1 MLPDGYTV
9 MYKSPQSYEGSV
21 TMTLASTS
29 TVGEYSGS
37 SPTSLMDDES
47 PDPSEGTPGH
57 SSRVLPGLCSMS
69 AMTADPN
76 SMENAAGTINT
87 IKVALLTICFTAR
100 GAHISI
106 WQGGSGEGPRLTNEL
121 NRSRAKYSRMRLR
134 KFRVRA
140 YRCIHDSG
148 EITVGDLAAFVG
160 RNESGK
166 TTILQALTLLNRD
179 EVVSELDL
187 CDEMTEELKEEMR
200 LAEGE
205 FELGAHETELLKE
218 KFPGLPEITKI
229 RLYRTNRDPK
239 VQYEFEDIAPG
250 EERDAGLNSWE
261 NFAVGILRFLDTI
274 PNHLRIQVDTGF
286 FEGPAP
292 KNQEAFDKKM
302 AEFSN
307 QFHVIAIQEP
317 RVIEEWEKIYANP
330 ENQFSNLLTGE
341 SEKLALQNFVSAEL
355 HPRFVYFSDYK
366 KIYGNINLNEY
377 LREEKGERP
386 SSIEYI
392 EEFDKAETVRN
403 LFYLAELDMNGLD
416 AVKESPSKCIK
427 LLNSASNRLTSK
439 LNPAWKG
446 DPIHVDLRYNP
457 GNIMSVVISDVHR
470 DGTITNTGL
479 LNRRAEGFK
488 WTFSFIV
495 NFAAETQRAELKEA
509 ILLLDEPA
517 RNLHPTQQMGI
528 SDLLSDLA
536 GSNQVLYAT
545 HSPFM
550 IFDYTPGNLLVVEL
564 DKRKHLSRIFY
575 DYWNADDKTLTPI
588 LYGLSRGQVE
598 SIVDREIGTNSRP
611 IIIVETMSD
620 SMYLNA
626 FDRFLQDPN
635 ISMNPL
641 NVVAAHS
648 KNSVL
653 PLAIFYR
660 NHGYKTFVLL
670 DNSEESK
677 QISAQLVSNEFS
689 PVQTIF
695 FEREG
700 KKLESIEDYIMLED
714 YMHAVN
720 QTYEIKLRNEGYSNL
735 TPKDVM
741 EKPNPGTINKL
752 RGIWADHSDDDWGRF
767 EREEITR
774 YICEKITLEQTEF
787 LSDKTK
793 DQFRSLYRLIAERIR
808 QYQNVVTKPDLG
820 KFQRPR
826 IRDL

>member
-1 MLPDGYTV
+1 
-9 MYKSPQSYEGSV
+9 
-21 TMTLASTS
+21 
-29 TVGEYSGS
+29 
-37 SPTSLMDDES
+37 
-47 PDPSEGTPGH
+47 
-57 SSRVLPGLCSMS
+57 
-69 AMTADPN
+69 
-76 SMENAAGTINT
+76 
-87 IKVALLTICFTAR
+87 
-100 GAHISI
+100 
-106 WQGGSGEGPRLTNEL
+106 
-121 NRSRAKYSRMRLR
+121 MRLR

-179 EVVSELDL
+179 ERVSELDL
-187 CDEMTEELKEEMR
+187 CDELSEELKGEIK

-205 FELGAHETELLKE
+205 FELNSDEIRLLKQS
-218 KFPGLPEITKI
+218 FPGLPEIKKI
-229 RLYRTNRDPK
+229 KLFRTNKKPK
-239 VQYEFEDIAPG
+239 VQYEFEDIQIS
-250 EERDAGLNSWE
+250 EERNRDLNSWE
-261 NFAVGILRFLDTI
+261 NFSNQILGFLDTI
-274 PNHLRIQVDTGF
+274 PNHLRIQIDTKL
-286 FEGPAP
+286 FEGSSP
-292 KNQEAFDKKM
+292 KNQEAFDSGM

-307 QFHVIAIQEP
+307 QFHVIAVQEP
-317 RVIEEWEKIYANP
+317 KVIEEWEKIYESP
-330 ENQFSNLLTGE
+330 ENQFSKLLSGE
-341 SEKLALQNFVSAEL
+341 SEKSALENFIAAEL

-377 LREEKGERP
+377 LREEKGEQV
-386 SSIEYI
+386 SSIEFV

-403 LFYLAELDMNGLD
+403 LFYLAELDIKALD
-416 AVKESPSKCIK
+416 EVKGTPSKCIK
-427 LLNSASNRLTSK
+427 ILNTASNRLTKK

-470 DGTITNTGL
+470 DGTVTNTGL

-517 RNLHPTQQMGI
+517 RNLHPTQQRGI
-528 SDLLSDLA
+528 SDLLKSLA

-564 DKRKHLSRIFY
+564 DKRKHLSKIFY

-588 LYGLSRGQVE
+588 LYGLSRGLVE

-611 IIIVETMSD
+611 VIIVETMSD
-620 SMYLNA
+620 AMYLNA
-626 FDRFLQDPN
+626 FDKFLQDPN

-641 NVVAAHS
+641 NVVAAYN

-660 NHGYKTFVLL
+660 NHGYKTFILL
-670 DNSEESK
+670 DNSDESK

-689 PVQTIF
+689 PIQTIF
-695 FEREG
+695 FERDG
-700 KKLESIEDYIMLED
+700 KNLESIEDYIVLED
-714 YMHAVN
+714 YLHAVN
-720 QTYEIKLRNEGYSNL
+720 QTYEIRLRKEGYSNL
-735 TPKDVM
+735 TSREVTLK
-741 EKPNPGTINKL
+741 EKKGVLDNL
-752 RGIWADHSDDDWGRF
+752 RKIWEEHRDHDWGQF
-767 EREEITR
+767 DNEEITR
-774 YICEKITLEQTEF
+774 YICEKITLEETDF

-808 QYQNVVTKPDLG
+808 QYQNVMTKSDLA
-820 KFQRPR
+820 KFQRAR
-826 IRDL
+826 V

>member
-1 MLPDGYTV
+1 
-9 MYKSPQSYEGSV
+9 
-21 TMTLASTS
+21 
-29 TVGEYSGS
+29 
-37 SPTSLMDDES
+37 
-47 PDPSEGTPGH
+47 
-57 SSRVLPGLCSMS
+57 
-69 AMTADPN
+69 
-76 SMENAAGTINT
+76 
-87 IKVALLTICFTAR
+87 
-100 GAHISI
+100 
-106 WQGGSGEGPRLTNEL
+106 
-121 NRSRAKYSRMRLR
+121 MRLR

-166 TTILQALTLLNRD
+166 TTILQALTLLNKD
-179 EVVSELDL
+179 EEVSELDL
-187 CDEMTEELKEEMR
+187 CDEMNEELKEEMR

-205 FELGAHETELLKE
+205 FELSQHEISIIKE
-218 KFPGLPEITKI
+218 KFPGLPEIKKI
-229 RLYRTNRDPK
+229 RLFRTNENPN
-239 VQYEFEDIAPG
+239 VQYEFEDI
-250 EERDAGLNSWE
+250 ELSEDENKGLNSWE
-261 NFAVGILRFLDTI
+261 NFSRQIFGFLDTI
-274 PNHLRIQVDTGF
+274 PNHLRIQIDTKF
-286 FEGPAP
+286 FEEDVP
-292 KNQEAFDKKM
+292 KNQETFDRGM

-317 RVIEEWEKIYANP
+317 KVIEEWEKIYESP
-330 ENQFSNLLTGE
+330 ENQFSNLLSGE
-341 SEKLALQNFVSAEL
+341 SEKTTLMNFIASEL

-377 LREEKGERP
+377 LREEKGERQD
-386 SSIEYI
+386 SIEFV

-403 LFYLAELDMNGLD
+403 LFYLAELDIKELD
-416 AVKESPSKCIK
+416 QVKESPSKCIK
-427 LLNSASNRLTSK
+427 LLNAASNRLSKK

-457 GNIMSVVISDVHR
+457 GNIMSVVISDVHK

-528 SDLLSDLA
+528 SDLLKNLA

-598 SIVDREIGTNSRP
+598 SIVDREMGTNSRP

-620 SMYLNA
+620 AMYLNA
-626 FDRFLQDPN
+626 FDKFLQDPN

-641 NVVAAHS
+641 NVIAAYN

-660 NHGYKTFVLL
+660 NHGYRTFVLL

-677 QISAQLVSNEFS
+677 QISAQLISNEFS
-689 PVQTIF
+689 AIQTIF

-700 KKLESIEDYIMLED
+700 KKLESIEDYIALED
-714 YMHAVN
+714 YLYPVN
-720 QTYEIKLRNEGYSNL
+720 QTYEIKLRQEGFSNL
-735 TPKDVM
+735 TPEDVLSKEGNGVL
-741 EKPNPGTINKL
+741 EKLKK
-752 RGIWADHSDDDWGRF
+752 IWQEHSDDDWEEF
-767 EREEITR
+767 DNEEITR
-774 YICEKITLEQTEF
+774 YICEKITLEETSF
-787 LSDKTK
+787 LSDNTK

-808 QYQNVVTKPDLG
+808 QYQNVAAKPDLD
-820 KFQRPR
+820 KFQKTKPK
-826 IRDL
+826 I

>member
-1 MLPDGYTV
+1 
-9 MYKSPQSYEGSV
+9 
-21 TMTLASTS
+21 
-29 TVGEYSGS
+29 
-37 SPTSLMDDES
+37 
-47 PDPSEGTPGH
+47 
-57 SSRVLPGLCSMS
+57 
-69 AMTADPN
+69 
-76 SMENAAGTINT
+76 
-87 IKVALLTICFTAR
+87 
-100 GAHISI
+100 
-106 WQGGSGEGPRLTNEL
+106 
-121 NRSRAKYSRMRLR
+121 MRLR

-179 EVVSELDL
+179 EIVSELDL
-187 CDEMTEELKEEMR
+187 CDEMNEELKEEMK
-200 LAEGE
+200 LAEGN
-205 FELGAHETELLKE
+205 FDLSQHEISLIKE
-218 KFPGLPEITKI
+218 KFPGLPEIKKI
-229 RLYRTNRDPK
+229 KLIRTNRNPK
-239 VQYEFEDIAPG
+239 VQYEFEDIEISDEG
-250 EERDAGLNSWE
+250 SSGINSWE
-261 NFAVGILRFLDTI
+261 NFSKQIFEFLDTI
-274 PNHLRIQVDTGF
+274 PNHLRIQIDTRF
-286 FEGPAP
+286 FEGSVP
-292 KNQEAFDKKM
+292 KNQEMFDSGM

-317 RVIEEWEKIYANP
+317 KVIEEWEKIYEKP
-330 ENQFSNLLTGE
+330 ENQFSNLLSGQ
-341 SEKLALQNFVSAEL
+341 SEKTALHNFIASEL

-366 KIYGNINLNEY
+366 KIYGSINLNEY
-377 LREEKGERP
+377 LREERGERP
-386 SSIEYI
+386 DSIEFI

-403 LFYLAELDMNGLD
+403 LFYLAELDIKELD
-416 AVKESPSKCIK
+416 EVKGSPSKCIK
-427 LLNSASNRLTSK
+427 LLNAASNRLTKK

-457 GNIMSVVISDVHR
+457 GNIMNVVISDVHR

-528 SDLLSDLA
+528 SDLLRNLA

-588 LYGLSRGQVE
+588 LYGLCRGQVE
-598 SIVDREIGTNSRP
+598 SIVDREMGTNSRP

-620 SMYLNA
+620 AMYLNA
-626 FDRFLQDPN
+626 FDKFLQDPN

-641 NVVAAHS
+641 NVVAAYN

-660 NHGYKTFVLL
+660 NHGYRTFILL

-689 PVQTIF
+689 SIQTIF

-700 KKLESIEDYIMLED
+700 KKLESIEDYIALED
-714 YMHAVN
+714 YLYPVN
-720 QTYEIKLRNEGYSNL
+720 QTYEIKLRHEGFSNL
-735 TPKDVM
+735 TPQEVVSKEGKGVL
-741 EKPNPGTINKL
+741 EKLK
-752 RGIWADHSDDDWGRF
+752 RIWQDHRDDDWGEF
-767 EREEITR
+767 NNEEITR
-774 YICEKITLEQTEF
+774 YICEKITLEETSF

-808 QYQNVVTKPDLG
+808 QYQNVVTKADLN
-820 KFQRPR
+820 KFQKARS
-826 IRDL
+826 

>member
-1 MLPDGYTV
+1 
-9 MYKSPQSYEGSV
+9 
-21 TMTLASTS
+21 
-29 TVGEYSGS
+29 
-37 SPTSLMDDES
+37 
-47 PDPSEGTPGH
+47 
-57 SSRVLPGLCSMS
+57 
-69 AMTADPN
+69 
-76 SMENAAGTINT
+76 
-87 IKVALLTICFTAR
+87 
-100 GAHISI
+100 
-106 WQGGSGEGPRLTNEL
+106 
-121 NRSRAKYSRMRLR
+121 MRLR

-179 EVVSELDL
+179 EEVSELDL
-187 CDEMTEELKEEMR
+187 CDEMNDELKDEIK
-200 LAEGE
+200 LAEGI
-205 FELGAHETELLKE
+205 FDLSQHEISIIKE
-218 KFPGLPEITKI
+218 KFPGLPEIKKI
-229 RLYRTNRDPK
+229 KLFRTNQNPR
-239 VQYEFEDIAPG
+239 VQYEFEDIELG
-250 EERDAGLNSWE
+250 EENNKGLNSWE
-261 NFAVGILRFLDTI
+261 NFSRHIFGFLDTI
-274 PNHLRIQVDTGF
+274 PNHLRIQINTKF
-286 FEGPAP
+286 FEEDVP
-292 KNQEAFDKKM
+292 KNRELFDSKM

-317 RVIEEWEKIYANP
+317 KVIEEWKKIYESP
-330 ENQFSNLLTGE
+330 ENQFSNLLSGE
-341 SEKLALQNFVSAEL
+341 SEEKALHNFIASEL

-377 LREEKGERP
+377 LRDERRERP
-386 SSIEYI
+386 DSIEFI

-403 LFYLAELDMNGLD
+403 LFYLAELDMKELD
-416 AVKESPSKCIK
+416 EVKESPSKCIK
-427 LLNSASNRLTSK
+427 LLNAASNRLTKK

-457 GNIMSVVISDVHR
+457 GNIMSVVISDVHK

-528 SDLLSDLA
+528 SDLLKNLA

-588 LYGLSRGQVE
+588 LYGLCRGQVE

-620 SMYLNA
+620 AMYLNA
-626 FDRFLQDPN
+626 FDKFLQDPN

-641 NVVAAHS
+641 NVIAAYN

-660 NHGYKTFVLL
+660 NHGYRTFVLL

-689 PVQTIF
+689 SIQTIF

-700 KKLESIEDYIMLED
+700 KKLQSIEDYISLED
-714 YMHAVN
+714 YLYPVN
-720 QTYEIKLRNEGYSNL
+720 QTYEIKLRQEGFSNL
-735 TPKDVM
+735 TVQDIAAK
-741 EKPNPGTINKL
+741 EGKGILEKL
-752 RGIWADHSDDDWGRF
+752 RKIWQEHREDDWEEF
-767 EREEITR
+767 DNEEITR
-774 YICEKITLEQTEF
+774 YICEKITLDETSF

-808 QYQNVVTKPDLG
+808 QYQNVVAKSDLDKFHKG
-820 KFQRPR
+820 KT
-826 IRDL
+826 

>member
-1 MLPDGYTV
+1 
-9 MYKSPQSYEGSV
+9 
-21 TMTLASTS
+21 
-29 TVGEYSGS
+29 
-37 SPTSLMDDES
+37 
-47 PDPSEGTPGH
+47 
-57 SSRVLPGLCSMS
+57 
-69 AMTADPN
+69 
-76 SMENAAGTINT
+76 
-87 IKVALLTICFTAR
+87 
-100 GAHISI
+100 
-106 WQGGSGEGPRLTNEL
+106 
-121 NRSRAKYSRMRLR
+121 MRLR

-166 TTILQALTLLNRD
+166 TTILQALTLLNKD
-179 EVVSELDL
+179 EQISELDL
-187 CDEMTEELKEEMR
+187 CDEMSEELKEEMR

-205 FELGAHETELLKE
+205 FELNEDERNLLKE
-218 KFPGLPEITKI
+218 KFPSLPDIKKI
-229 RLYRTNRDPK
+229 KLYRTNQK
-239 VQYEFEDIAPG
+239 SQVQYEFEDV
-250 EERDAGLNSWE
+250 ELSDVEDKGLNSWQ
-261 NFAVGILRFLDTI
+261 NFSKQIVSFLDTI
-274 PNHLRIQVDTGF
+274 PNHLRIQIDTKF
-286 FEGPAP
+286 FDSPSP
-292 KNQEAFDKKM
+292 KNQESFDRGM

-317 RVIEEWEKIYANP
+317 KVIEEWEKIYENP
-330 ENQFSNLLTGE
+330 ENQFSNLLSGE
-341 SEKLALQNFVSAEL
+341 SQKTALQNFIAAEL

-377 LREEKGERP
+377 LREEKGERNDT
-386 SSIEYI
+386 IEYI

-403 LFYLAELDMNGLD
+403 LFYLAELDMKELD
-416 AVKESPSKCIK
+416 EVKESPSKCIK
-427 LLNSASNRLTSK
+427 LLNAASNRLTRK

-457 GNIMSVVISDVHR
+457 GNIMSVVISDVHK

-528 SDLLSDLA
+528 SDLLKNLA

-620 SMYLNA
+620 AMYLNA

-641 NVVAAHS
+641 NIIAAFS

-670 DNSEESK
+670 DNTEESK

-700 KKLESIEDYIMLED
+700 KKLESIEDYIVLED
-714 YMHAVN
+714 YLHAVN
-720 QTYEIKLRNEGYSNL
+720 QTYEIKLRHEGYSNL
-735 TPKDVM
+735 TVQDVISKDELGVLS
-741 EKPNPGTINKL
+741 NL
-752 RGIWADHSDDDWGRF
+752 RKIWQEHDEDDWGEF
-767 EREEITR
+767 DNEEMTR
-774 YICEKITLEQTEF
+774 YICEKITLEETGF

-808 QYQNVVTKPDLG
+808 QYQNVITKPELD
-820 KFQRPR
+820 KFQKTKPKA
-826 IRDL
+826 

>member
-1 MLPDGYTV
+1 
-9 MYKSPQSYEGSV
+9 
-21 TMTLASTS
+21 
-29 TVGEYSGS
+29 
-37 SPTSLMDDES
+37 
-47 PDPSEGTPGH
+47 
-57 SSRVLPGLCSMS
+57 
-69 AMTADPN
+69 
-76 SMENAAGTINT
+76 
-87 IKVALLTICFTAR
+87 
-100 GAHISI
+100 
-106 WQGGSGEGPRLTNEL
+106 
-121 NRSRAKYSRMRLR
+121 MRLR

-179 EVVSELDL
+179 EEVSELDL
-187 CDEMTEELKEEMR
+187 CDEMSEELKDEMR

-205 FELGAHETELLKE
+205 FELNRHEISLIKE
-218 KFPGLPEITKI
+218 KFPSLPDIKKI
-229 RLYRTNRDPK
+229 KLIRTNRNPK
-239 VQYEFEDIAPG
+239 IQYEFENIKLG
-250 EERDAGLNSWE
+250 ENESKGINSWE
-261 NFAVGILRFLDTI
+261 NFSKQILGFLDTI
-274 PNHLRIQVDTGF
+274 PNHLRIQIDTKF
-286 FEGPAP
+286 FEGQVP
-292 KNQEAFDKKM
+292 KNQETFDRGM

-317 RVIEEWEKIYANP
+317 KVIEEWEKIYESP
-330 ENQFSNLLTGE
+330 ENQFSNLLSGE
-341 SEKLALQNFVSAEL
+341 NESTALQNFIASHL

-377 LREEKGERP
+377 LREEKGERVN
-386 SSIEYI
+386 SIEFV

-403 LFYLAELDMNGLD
+403 LFYLAELDIKELD
-416 AVKESPSKCIK
+416 EVKESPSKCIK
-427 LLNSASNRLTSK
+427 ILNAASNRLTSR

-457 GNIMSVVISDVHR
+457 GNIMSVVISDVHK

-528 SDLLSDLA
+528 SDLLKNLA

-564 DKRKHLSRIFY
+564 DRRKHLSRIFY

-598 SIVDREIGTNSRP
+598 SMVDREIGRNSRP

-620 SMYLNA
+620 AMYLNA
-626 FDRFLQDPN
+626 FDKFLQDPN

-641 NVVAAHS
+641 NVIAAYN

-670 DNSEESK
+670 DNSQESK

-689 PVQTIF
+689 PIQTIF

-700 KKLESIEDYIMLED
+700 KKLESIEDYIALED
-714 YMHAVN
+714 YLYPVN
-720 QTYEIKLRNEGYSNL
+720 QTYEIKLRHEGFSNL
-735 TPKDVM
+735 TPQDILSKEGGGIL
-741 EKPNPGTINKL
+741 EKLKK
-752 RGIWADHSDDDWGRF
+752 IWQEHRDDDWGKF
-767 EREEITR
+767 DNEEVTR
-774 YICEKITLEQTEF
+774 YICEKITLEETDF
-787 LSDKTK
+787 LTDKTK

-808 QYQNVVTKPDLG
+808 QYQNVATKSDLDR
-820 KFQRPR
+820 FQKAKH
-826 IRDL
+826 

>member
-1 MLPDGYTV
+1 
-9 MYKSPQSYEGSV
+9 
-21 TMTLASTS
+21 
-29 TVGEYSGS
+29 
-37 SPTSLMDDES
+37 
-47 PDPSEGTPGH
+47 
-57 SSRVLPGLCSMS
+57 
-69 AMTADPN
+69 
-76 SMENAAGTINT
+76 
-87 IKVALLTICFTAR
+87 
-100 GAHISI
+100 
-106 WQGGSGEGPRLTNEL
+106 
-121 NRSRAKYSRMRLR
+121 MRLR

-179 EVVSELDL
+179 EKISELDL
-187 CDEMTEELKEEMR
+187 CDEMNEELKEEMR
-200 LAEGE
+200 LAEGDFDLNE
-205 FELGAHETELLKE
+205 HEISLIKE
-218 KFPGLPEITKI
+218 KFPKLPEITKI
-229 RLYRTNRDPK
+229 KLVRTNRNSK
-239 VQYEFEDIAPG
+239 VQYEFENIKISEDSN
-250 EERDAGLNSWE
+250 EEIGSWE
-261 NFAVGILRFLDTI
+261 NFSKQVLEFLDTI
-274 PNHLRIQVDTGF
+274 PNHLKIQIDTKI
-286 FEGPAP
+286 FEEKVPRN
-292 KNQEAFDKKM
+292 KETFDSVM

-307 QFHVIAIQEP
+307 QFHLIAIQEP
-317 RVIEEWEKIYANP
+317 KVIEEWEKIYRNP
-330 ENQFSNLLTGE
+330 ENQFSNLLSGE
-341 SEKLALQNFVSAEL
+341 SERTALQNFISTQL

-377 LREEKGERP
+377 LREEKGERQD
-386 SSIEYI
+386 SIEFV

-403 LFYLAELDMNGLD
+403 LFYLAELDIKELD
-416 AVKESPSKCIK
+416 EVKESPSKCIK
-427 LLNSASNRLTSK
+427 LLNAASNRLSKK

-457 GNIMSVVISDVHR
+457 GNIMSVVISDVHK
-470 DGTITNTGL
+470 DGTITNSGL

-528 SDLLSDLA
+528 SDLLKNLA

-588 LYGLSRGQVE
+588 LYGLCRGQVE

-620 SMYLNA
+620 AMYLNA
-626 FDRFLQDPN
+626 FDKFLQDPN

-641 NVVAAHS
+641 NVIAAYN

-660 NHGYKTFVLL
+660 NHGYRTFVLL

-689 PVQTIF
+689 SIQTIF

-700 KKLESIEDYIMLED
+700 KKIESIEDYIALED
-714 YMHAVN
+714 YLYPVN
-720 QTYEIKLRNEGYSNL
+720 QTYEIKLRQEGFSNL
-735 TPKDVM
+735 SPQDVTSK
-741 EKPNPGTINKL
+741 EGKGNLEKL
-752 RGIWADHSDDDWGRF
+752 RKIWQEHRDDDWEEF
-767 EREEITR
+767 DNEEITR
-774 YICEKITLEQTEF
+774 YICEKITLEETSF

-808 QYQNVVTKPDLG
+808 QYQNVATKPELD
-820 KFQRPR
+820 KFQKAKN
-826 IRDL
+826 

>member
-1 MLPDGYTV
+1 
-9 MYKSPQSYEGSV
+9 
-21 TMTLASTS
+21 
-29 TVGEYSGS
+29 
-37 SPTSLMDDES
+37 
-47 PDPSEGTPGH
+47 
-57 SSRVLPGLCSMS
+57 
-69 AMTADPN
+69 
-76 SMENAAGTINT
+76 
-87 IKVALLTICFTAR
+87 
-100 GAHISI
+100 
-106 WQGGSGEGPRLTNEL
+106 
-121 NRSRAKYSRMRLR
+121 MRLR

-179 EVVSELDL
+179 EDVSELDL
-187 CDEMTEELKEEMR
+187 CDELTEELKSEVR

-205 FELGAHETELLKE
+205 FALSDHEAGLLRQR
-218 KFPGLPEITKI
+218 FPGMPEIRKL
-229 RLYRTNRDPK
+229 RLYRTNKAPG
-239 VQYEFEDIAPG
+239 VQYEFEGTDIK
-250 EERDAGLNSWE
+250 EEDDGGIHSWE
-261 NFAVGILRFLDTI
+261 NFARQVIAFLDTI
-274 PNHLRIQVDTGF
+274 PNHLRIQLNTSF
-286 FEGPAP
+286 FEAP
-292 KNQEAFDKKM
+292 VPPDQESFDRGM

-307 QFHVIAIQEP
+307 QLHVVAMQEP
-317 RVIEEWEKIYANP
+317 KVVDEWSKIYEDP
-330 ENQFSNLLTGE
+330 DNQFSNLLTGK
-341 SEKLALQNFVSAEL
+341 SQRMALQNFIASHL

-377 LREEKGERP
+377 LKERP
-386 SSIEYI
+386 DRSGSIEYV

-403 LFYLAELDMNGLD
+403 LFYLAELDMEELD
-416 AVKESPSKCIK
+416 EVKESPSKCIK
-427 LLNSASNRLTSK
+427 LLNAASNRLTAK

-470 DGTITNTGL
+470 DGTVTNTGL

-528 SDLLSDLA
+528 SDLLKNLA

-564 DKRKHLSRIFY
+564 DKRRHLSRIFY

-641 NVVAAHS
+641 NVVAAYS

-660 NHGYKTFVLL
+660 NHGYKTFILL

-677 QISAQLVSNEFS
+677 QISAQLISNDFLA
-689 PVQTIF
+689 VQIIF

-700 KKLESIEDYIMLED
+700 KKIESIEDYIVPDD

-720 QTYEIKLRNEGYSNL
+720 QTYEIKLRHEGFSNL
-735 TPKDVM
+735 TVQDL
-741 EKPNPGTINKL
+741 EDADAAGTVGRL
-752 RGIWADHSDDDWGRF
+752 QQIWSDHREDDWGEF
-767 EREEITR
+767 DNVEITR

-808 QYQNVVTKPDLG
+808 QYQNVVTKPDADG
-820 KFQRPR
+820 FQRAR
-826 IRDL
+826 A

>member
-1 MLPDGYTV
+1 
-9 MYKSPQSYEGSV
+9 
-21 TMTLASTS
+21 
-29 TVGEYSGS
+29 
-37 SPTSLMDDES
+37 
-47 PDPSEGTPGH
+47 
-57 SSRVLPGLCSMS
+57 
-69 AMTADPN
+69 
-76 SMENAAGTINT
+76 
-87 IKVALLTICFTAR
+87 
-100 GAHISI
+100 
-106 WQGGSGEGPRLTNEL
+106 
-121 NRSRAKYSRMRLR
+121 MRLR

-148 EITVGDLAAFVG
+148 EITVGDLAAFIG

-179 EVVSELDL
+179 ERVSELDL
-187 CDEMTEELKEEMR
+187 CDELSEELKGEIR
-200 LAEGE
+200 LVEGE
-205 FELGAHETELLKE
+205 FELSSNETRLLKQS
-218 KFPGLPEITKI
+218 FPGLSEIKKVK
-229 RLYRTNRDPK
+229 LFRTNKKPK
-239 VQYEFEDIAPG
+239 VQYEFEDIQIS
-250 EERDAGLNSWE
+250 EDENRELNSWE
-261 NFAVGILRFLDTI
+261 NFSKQILNFLDTI
-274 PNHLRIQVDTGF
+274 PNHVRIQIDTKI
-286 FEGPAP
+286 FEGHPL
-292 KNQEAFDKKM
+292 KNQEAFDGGM
-302 AEFSN
+302 AEFNN

-317 RVIEEWEKIYANP
+317 KIIEEWEKIYKDP
-330 ENQFSNLLTGE
+330 ENQFSKLLSGD
-341 SEKLALQNFVSAEL
+341 SEKTALENFIAAEL

-377 LREEKGERP
+377 LRDEKEERVR
-386 SSIEYI
+386 SIEFV

-403 LFYLAELDMNGLD
+403 LFYLAELDIKALD
-416 AVKESPSKCIK
+416 EVKGTPSKCIK
-427 LLNSASNRLTSK
+427 VLNTASNRLTKK

-457 GNIMSVVISDVHR
+457 GNIMSVVISDIHR
-470 DGTITNTGL
+470 DGTVTNTGL

-517 RNLHPTQQMGI
+517 RNLHPTQQRGI
-528 SDLLSDLA
+528 SDLLKNLA

-564 DKRKHLSRIFY
+564 DKRKHLSKIFY

-588 LYGLSRGQVE
+588 LYGLSRGLVE

-611 IIIVETMSD
+611 VIIVETMSD
-620 SMYLNA
+620 AMYLNA
-626 FDRFLQDPN
+626 FDKFLQDPN

-641 NVVAAHS
+641 NVVAAYN

-660 NHGYKTFVLL
+660 NHGYKTFILL
-670 DNSEESK
+670 DNSGESK

-689 PVQTIF
+689 PIQTIF

-700 KKLESIEDYIMLED
+700 KNLESIEDYIVVED
-714 YMHAVN
+714 YLHAVN
-720 QTYEIKLRNEGYSNL
+720 QTYEIRLRKEGYSNL
-735 TPKDVM
+735 TSRDVTLK
-741 EKPNPGTINKL
+741 EKK
-752 RGIWADHSDDDWGRF
+752 GILDNLKKIWEEHRDEDWGQF
-767 EREEITR
+767 DNEEITR
-774 YICEKITLEQTEF
+774 YICEKITLEETDF

-808 QYQNVVTKPDLG
+808 QYQNNITKLDLA
-820 KFQRPR
+820 KFKRPK
-826 IRDL
+826 I

>member
-1 MLPDGYTV
+1 
-9 MYKSPQSYEGSV
+9 
-21 TMTLASTS
+21 
-29 TVGEYSGS
+29 
-37 SPTSLMDDES
+37 
-47 PDPSEGTPGH
+47 
-57 SSRVLPGLCSMS
+57 
-69 AMTADPN
+69 
-76 SMENAAGTINT
+76 
-87 IKVALLTICFTAR
+87 
-100 GAHISI
+100 
-106 WQGGSGEGPRLTNEL
+106 
-121 NRSRAKYSRMRLR
+121 MRLR

-166 TTILQALTLLNRD
+166 TTILQALTLLNKD
-179 EVVSELDL
+179 EIVSDLDL
-187 CDEMTEELKEEMR
+187 CDEMSDELKSEIR
-200 LAEGE
+200 LVEGD
-205 FELGAHETELLKE
+205 FSLSPNETRLIKE
-218 KFPGLPEITKI
+218 KFPNLPEIKKI
-229 RLYRTNRDPK
+229 QLFRTNKSQK
-239 VQYEFEDIAPG
+239 VRYDFGELQISED
-250 EERDAGLNSWE
+250 ENRGLNSWE
-261 NFAVGILRFLDTI
+261 NFKSKIFSFLETI
-274 PNHLRIQVDTGF
+274 PNHIRIQLDTKF
-286 FEGPAP
+286 FEGPPP
-292 KNQEAFDKKM
+292 KTQEKFDSEM
-302 AEFSN
+302 ADFSN
-307 QFHVIAIQEP
+307 KFHVLASQESQ
-317 RVIEEWEKIYANP
+317 VIEEWEKIYESP
-330 ENQFSNLLTGE
+330 ENQFSNLLSGTTDKIALTNFIE
-341 SEKLALQNFVSAEL
+341 SEL

-377 LREEKGERP
+377 IKESKGDKRDG
-386 SSIEYI
+386 IEYI

-403 LFYLAELDMNGLD
+403 LFYLAELDVQEMEELHD
-416 AVKESPSKCIK
+416 SPSKLIK
-427 LLNSASNRLTSK
+427 FLNTASNRLTSR

-446 DPIHVDLRYNP
+446 DPIHVDLRYQP

-528 SDLLSDLA
+528 SDLLKELA

-588 LYGLSRGQVE
+588 LYGLSRGLVQ
-598 SIVDREIGTNSRP
+598 SITDREIGTNSRP

-620 SMYLNA
+620 SMYLNS
-626 FDRFLQDPN
+626 FDKFLQDPN

-641 NVVAAHS
+641 NVIPAYN

-660 NHGYKTFVLL
+660 NHGYRTFILL
-670 DNSEESK
+670 DNSEESR
-677 QISAQLVSNEFS
+677 QISSQLVANDFS
-689 PVQTIF
+689 QVQTIF

-700 KKLESIEDYIMLED
+700 KPVQSMEDYMVLED
-714 YMHAVN
+714 YLYAVN
-720 QTYEIKLRNEGYSNL
+720 QTYEIKLRQEGFSNL
-735 TPKDVM
+735 TPEEIQ
-741 EKPNPGTINKL
+741 EKNQE
-752 RGIWADHSDDDWGRF
+752 GIIENLQAIWRDHREDGWGKF
-767 EREEITR
+767 DNEEITR
-774 YICEKITLEQTEF
+774 YICEKIALNETDF

-793 DQFRSLYRLIAERIR
+793 DSFRSLYRLIAERIR
-808 QYQNVVTKPDLG
+808 QYQNVTSAKPEQG
-820 KFQRPR
+820 KAAKARA
-826 IRDL
+826 

>member
-1 MLPDGYTV
+1 
-9 MYKSPQSYEGSV
+9 
-21 TMTLASTS
+21 
-29 TVGEYSGS
+29 
-37 SPTSLMDDES
+37 
-47 PDPSEGTPGH
+47 
-57 SSRVLPGLCSMS
+57 
-69 AMTADPN
+69 
-76 SMENAAGTINT
+76 
-87 IKVALLTICFTAR
+87 
-100 GAHISI
+100 
-106 WQGGSGEGPRLTNEL
+106 
-121 NRSRAKYSRMRLR
+121 MRLR

-166 TTILQALTLLNRD
+166 TTILQALTLLNKD
-179 EVVSELDL
+179 EQVSELDL
-187 CDEMTEELKEEMR
+187 CDEMHEELKDEIR
-200 LAEGE
+200 LAEGD
-205 FELGAHETELLKE
+205 FDFNQHEREILKE
-218 KFPGLPEITKI
+218 KFPSLPDIKKI
-229 RLYRTNRDPK
+229 KLFRTNRNQK
-239 VQYEFEDIAPG
+239 VQYEFEDIELS
-250 EERDAGLNSWE
+250 EEENKGLNSWE
-261 NFAVGILRFLDTI
+261 NFSKQIIEFLDTI
-274 PNHLRIQVDTGF
+274 PNHLRIQVDTKF
-286 FEGPAP
+286 FDESVP
-292 KNQEAFDKKM
+292 KNQEIFDSGM

-317 RVIEEWEKIYANP
+317 SVIEEWEKIYEKP
-330 ENQFSNLLTGE
+330 ENQFSNLLSGE
-341 SEKLALQNFVSAEL
+341 SEKSALQNFIESEL

-377 LREEKGERP
+377 LKEGKGEVAN
-386 SSIEYI
+386 SIEYV

-403 LFYLAELDMNGLD
+403 LFYLAELDMKELD
-416 AVKESPSKCIK
+416 QVKTSPSKCIK
-427 LLNSASNRLTSK
+427 LLNAASNRLTSK
-439 LNPAWKG
+439 LNPTWKG

-457 GNIMSVVISDVHR
+457 GNILSVVISDVHR

-495 NFAAETQRAELKEA
+495 NFAAETQRSELKEA

-528 SDLLSDLA
+528 SDLLKNLA

-575 DYWNADDKTLTPI
+575 DYWNADDKTLIPI
-588 LYGLSRGQVE
+588 LYGLARGQIE

-611 IIIVETMSD
+611 IIIVETVSD
-620 SMYLNA
+620 AMYLNA
-626 FDRFLQDPN
+626 FDKFLKDPN

-641 NVVAAHS
+641 NIIAAYN

-660 NHGYKTFVLL
+660 NHGYRTFVLL
-670 DNSEESK
+670 DNTDESK

-689 PVQTIF
+689 SIQTIF

-700 KKLESIEDYIMLED
+700 KKLESIEDYIVLED
-714 YMHAVN
+714 YLHPVN
-720 QTYEIKLRNEGYSNL
+720 QTYEIKLRQEGFSNI
-735 TPKDVM
+735 TPQEMASKEGKGNL
-741 EKPNPGTINKL
+741 EKLKK
-752 RGIWADHSDDDWGRF
+752 IWQEHSDDDWGKF
-767 EREEITR
+767 DNEEITR
-774 YICEKITLEQTEF
+774 YICEKITLEETSF
-787 LSDKTK
+787 LSDETK

-808 QYQNVVTKPDLG
+808 QYQNVNTKHDLD
-820 KFQRPR
+820 KFQKAK
-826 IRDL
+826 I

>member
-1 MLPDGYTV
+1 
-9 MYKSPQSYEGSV
+9 
-21 TMTLASTS
+21 
-29 TVGEYSGS
+29 
-37 SPTSLMDDES
+37 
-47 PDPSEGTPGH
+47 
-57 SSRVLPGLCSMS
+57 
-69 AMTADPN
+69 
-76 SMENAAGTINT
+76 
-87 IKVALLTICFTAR
+87 
-100 GAHISI
+100 
-106 WQGGSGEGPRLTNEL
+106 
-121 NRSRAKYSRMRLR
+121 MRLR

-166 TTILQALTLLNRD
+166 TTILQALTLLNKD
-179 EVVSELDL
+179 EIVSELDL
-187 CDEMTEELKEEMR
+187 CDEMNEELKNKIN
-200 LAEGE
+200 LAEGD
-205 FELGAHETELLKE
+205 FDLSQHESSIIKE
-218 KFPGLPEITKI
+218 KFPNLPEIKKI
-229 RLYRTNRDPK
+229 KLFRTNQDQK
-239 VQYEFEDIAPG
+239 VQYEFEDIEFG
-250 EERDAGLNSWE
+250 ESDSGELNSWD
-261 NFAVGILRFLDTI
+261 NFSKQIIGFLDTI
-274 PNHLRIQVDTGF
+274 PNHLRIQVDTTF
-286 FEGPAP
+286 FDETVP
-292 KNQEAFDKKM
+292 KNQEAFDSGM

-317 RVIEEWEKIYANP
+317 QVIEEWEKIYENP
-330 ENQFSNLLTGE
+330 ENQFSNLLSGE
-341 SEKLALQNFVSAEL
+341 SQRAVLQNFIASEL

-377 LREEKGERP
+377 LKEENRERTE
-386 SSIEYI
+386 SIEFI

-403 LFYLAELDMNGLD
+403 LFYLAELDLRELD
-416 AVKESPSKCIK
+416 EVKNSPSKSIK
-427 LLNSASNRLTSK
+427 LLNAASNRLTSK

-470 DGTITNTGL
+470 DGTVTNTGL

-528 SDLLSDLA
+528 SDLLRNLA

-550 IFDYTPGNLLVVEL
+550 IFDYTPGSLLVVEL

-626 FDRFLQDPN
+626 FDKFLQDPN

-641 NVVAAHS
+641 NVIAAYN

-660 NHGYKTFVLL
+660 NHGYRTFVLL
-670 DNSEESK
+670 DNTEESR
-677 QISAQLVSNEFS
+677 QISAQLASNEFS
-689 PVQTIF
+689 SVQIIF

-700 KKLESIEDYIMLED
+700 KKLESIEDYIVLED
-714 YMHAVN
+714 YLHPVN
-720 QTYEIKLRNEGYSNL
+720 QTYEIKLRQEGFSNI
-735 TPKDVM
+735 TPEEIESK
-741 EKPNPGTINKL
+741 EGNGNLEKL
-752 RGIWADHSDDDWGRF
+752 RKIWQEHSNEDWGEF
-767 EREEITR
+767 NNEEITR
-774 YICEKITLEQTEF
+774 YICEKISLGETSF

-808 QYQNVVTKPDLG
+808 QYQNVTTRTDLD
-820 KFQRPR
+820 KFQKTKA
-826 IRDL
+826 

>member
-1 MLPDGYTV
+1 MV
-9 MYKSPQSYEGSV
+9 
-21 TMTLASTS
+21 
-29 TVGEYSGS
+29 
-37 SPTSLMDDES
+37 
-47 PDPSEGTPGH
+47 
-57 SSRVLPGLCSMS
+57 
-69 AMTADPN
+69 
-76 SMENAAGTINT
+76 
-87 IKVALLTICFTAR
+87 
-100 GAHISI
+100 
-106 WQGGSGEGPRLTNEL
+106 
-121 NRSRAKYSRMRLR
+121 RLR

-148 EITVGDLAAFVG
+148 EINVSDLAAFVG

-179 EVVSELDL
+179 EQLSELDL
-187 CDEMTEELKEEMR
+187 CDEMSEDLKED
-200 LAEGE
+200 LTLVEGR
-205 FELGAHETELLKE
+205 FELNEAESAMIAER
-218 KFPGLPEITKI
+218 FPRLPEIRAM
-229 RLYRTNRDPK
+229 RLFRTNKAPG
-239 VQYEFEDIAPG
+239 VQYDFGDVSVSESENATM
-250 EERDAGLNSWE
+250 NSWE
-261 NFAVGILRFLDTI
+261 NFCRRVVDFVQTM
-274 PNHLRIQVDTGF
+274 PNHLRIQIDTGF
-286 FEGPAP
+286 FQGPP
-292 KNQEAFDKKM
+292 PRTRELFENGM

-307 QFHVIAIQEP
+307 SVHVVATRDPQIIS
-317 RVIEEWEKIYANP
+317 EWEKVYRDP
-330 ENQFSNLLTGE
+330 GSQYDSLLRGRTERGMLENFIE
-341 SEKLALQNFVSAEL
+341 SEL

-366 KIYGNINLNEY
+366 KIYGNINLNEFA
-377 LREEKGERP
+377 REARGPRQG
-386 SSIEYI
+386 SIDMA
-392 EEFDKAETVRN
+392 EEFDRAETVRN
-403 LFYLAELDMNGLD
+403 LCYLAELDVETLESMGD
-416 AVKESPSKCIK
+416 SPSKMIK
-427 LLNSASNRLTSK
+427 YLHMASNRLTSK

-528 SDLLSDLA
+528 SDLLKNLA

-564 DKRKHLSRIFY
+564 DRRRHLSRIFY

-588 LYGLSRGQVE
+588 LYGLSRGMVE

-611 IIIVETMSD
+611 VLIVETMSD

-653 PLAIFYR
+653 PLAIFYMA
-660 NHGYKTFVLL
+660 HGYRTFVLL
-670 DNSEESK
+670 DNTGE
-677 QISAQLVSNEFS
+677 SAQLSSQLAANGFSKSQLVS
-689 PVQTIF
+689 

-700 KKLESIEDYIMLED
+700 RLLRSMEDYILPAD
-714 YMHAVN
+714 YLHAVN
-720 QTYEIKLRNEGYSNL
+720 QTYEIKLRGEGYGEVSEAQVSARG
-735 TPKDVM
+735 KEGIV
-741 EKPNPGTINKL
+741 EAL
-752 RGIWADHSDDDWGRF
+752 REIWADHYDDGWGRF
-767 EREEITR
+767 EPEEITR
-774 YICEKITLEQTEF
+774 YICEKIAMGQAGF
-787 LSDKTK
+787 LSDKTR
-793 DQFRSLYRLIAERIR
+793 DRFRSLYRLIAERIR
-808 QYQNVVTKPDLG
+808 QYDGAAREKPRRG
-820 KFQRPR
+820 P
-826 IRDL
+826 